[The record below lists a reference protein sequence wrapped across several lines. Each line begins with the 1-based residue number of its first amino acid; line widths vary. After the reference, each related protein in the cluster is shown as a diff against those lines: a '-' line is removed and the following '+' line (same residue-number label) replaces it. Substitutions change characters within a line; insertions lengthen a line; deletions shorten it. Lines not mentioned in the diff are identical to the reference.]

1 MLSSFNSSKIGLVHQ
16 TKVEV
21 EGNLV
26 TPADSFMK
34 GVSESEFSSDLVS
47 QFCKSVTYHK
57 NYNFLMILGFNC
69 LINTII
75 NYNKF

>member
-1 MLSSFNSSKIGLVHQ
+1 VHQ

-57 NYNFLMILGFNC
+57 NYNL
-69 LINTII
+69 
-75 NYNKF
+75 